1 MAKGLKVNSLIGL
14 APLMLF
20 LSSYIPLFG
29 IIALRQFLSNID
41 YLNWAG
47 FSVVGFMS
55 FITRFGIASLCMTLI
70 IIGSF
75 GTYFVFELIK
85 TNAPNGNNSKVIE
98 VSSMNDEALGYM
110 ATYVIPLLYQDYS
123 DLMDFCTMFII
134 FVIIY
139 KLYVNSKLLLVN
151 PMISFKYSIYSI
163 KYMDGDVQRQA
174 MLISP
179 NKDILEN
186 DTVKLYNIGYQLFY
200 GYNR

>member
-29 IIALRQFLSNID
+29 IIALRQIILNFD

-47 FSVVGFMS
+47 FSWSGIMLFV
-55 FITRFGIASLCMTLI
+55 THFGIASLCMVFI
-70 IIGSF
+70 IIGSI
-75 GTYFVFELIK
+75 GTYFIFELIK
-85 TNAPNGNNSKVIE
+85 SDAPNGNNSKIIE
-98 VSSMNDEALGYM
+98 VTSMNDEVLGYM

-123 DLMDFCTMFII
+123 NLTDFCTMILI

-163 KYMDGDVQRQA
+163 KYQDGDIQRQA